1 MVFTRNPRS
10 LVGFLVDLLVIPRSG
25 VVENTHFLITFGY
38 HFWWVISDRAWSV
51 VVCVTTSP
59 SCWGQGPYKVVFVV
73 ITHQS

>member
-38 HFWWVISDRAWSV
+38 HFWWVISDLCM
-51 VVCVTTSP
+51 VCGGLCDYITILL
-59 SCWGQGPYKVVFVV
+59 GQSPYKVVFVV